1 MRTFDLG
8 GAWKFRGR
16 DPDGSLRAAHR
27 KVLRWLDGSVPGTVH
42 TDLMAC
48 GLIPDPFYRMQE
60 NDVQWVDGV
69 AWEYRKEFTVPRGFL
84 EEHAVDLVAGGLD
97 TYATIRCNG
106 RIVGTTADMFVEH
119 RFPVKRFLREGKNVL
134 SILFDSPVIR
144 AKRLEQENGMLA
156 VALEPHRV
164 YVRKAQYSFSW
175 DWGPKLTTSGIWRAI
190 SLQSYSG
197 CRLVDPSASV
207 VSVTRERAL
216 IRFSTGV
223 RAWGGRPL
231 SLRLSL
237 GGPDRAAEYTHE
249 VRKGEVRFTVSV
261 PDPHLWWPSGH
272 GEQPLY
278 TAVFS
283 LVAGDEVLDERQVR
297 FGIRTVRLLQTRDAE
312 GKSFIVEVNGRKIF
326 CRGAD
331 WIPADSFIPRIAPST
346 YDRLLRMAKDAHMN
360 MLRVWGGGFYEQDI
374 FYDLCDRLGLMV
386 WQDFMFACGEYPES
400 PWFLGQVR
408 DEAEKAVARLRNHPS
423 IVLWCG
429 NNECEWLFCTENPG
443 NTPDDMV
450 GAKIFRDLLPAVVR
464 KLDGTRPYW
473 RSSPY
478 GEGFPNDESNGNHH
492 QWRVWS
498 DWKDYPGYEKDNARF
513 VTEFGFQGPAN
524 LSTLRE
530 VTLPRDRD
538 PQSEVLEHHN
548 KQVEGTERLIRFIA
562 AHYRI
567 PDSLEDFV
575 MKGQLVQAAALK
587 CAAEHWRRRK
597 YGTAGVL
604 FWQLNDCWPVTS
616 WSVIDSR
623 LRPKAAYYFARR
635 FFSPVLAS
643 IRQTGAGLEVWV
655 TSDFPVPIPG
665 TLEVSL
671 VSFGGKTV
679 LKEKNLLRM
688 KSDASARI
696 RTVKWRDLRRFE
708 LSTHYLLAR
717 FAAEDG
723 AVSENRHY
731 FAEPKHT
738 ELPDPG
744 LSWSVARTGGMSFV
758 VSVRAKHLAR
768 DVSLEVEGADVE
780 FDDNVFDIDG
790 GSVKTVRCRSEL
802 SPWLFRR
809 RLIVCSQR

>member
-1 MRTFDLG
+1 MRRLDLG
-8 GAWKFRGR
+8 GAWKFRGVDR
-16 DPDGSLRAAHR
+16 SGSLAARHRRA
-27 KVLRWLDGSVPGTVH
+27 LRWLDASVPGTVH

-69 AWEYRKEFTVPRGFL
+69 AWEYRKEFTVPRAFL
-84 EEHAVDLVAGGLD
+84 EEQALDLVAGGLD

-106 RIVGTTADMFVEH
+106 RTVGSTADMFVEH
-119 RFPVKRFLREGKNVL
+119 RFPLKRYLREGKNVL
-134 SILFDSPVIR
+134 SILFDSPVVR
-144 AKRLEQENGMLA
+144 SKRLEKENGRLE

-164 YVRKAQYSFSW
+164 YARKAQYSFGW
-175 DWGPKLTTSGIWRAI
+175 DWGPKLTTSGIWRDIA
-190 SLQSYSG
+190 LEAFSG
-197 CRLVDPSASV
+197 RLVHPSAKV
-207 VSVTRERAL
+207 VSVTGERAV
-216 IRFSTGV
+216 IRFSAGV
-223 RAWGGRPL
+223 RRAGRRPL
-231 SLRLSL
+231 SVHVSL
-237 GGPDRAAEYTHE
+237 GGPDRAAEYTHD
-249 VRKGEVRFTVSV
+249 VRKGEVEFTVSV
-261 PDPHLWWPSGH
+261 PDPHIWWPNGH

-283 LVAGDEVLDERQVR
+283 LFAGDEVLDERQVR
-297 FGIRTVRLLQTRDAE
+297 FGIRTVRLLQTGDAR

-326 CRGAD
+326 CKGAD

-360 MLRVWGGGFYEQDI
+360 MMRVWGGGVYEEDI

-400 PWFLGQVR
+400 PWFLRQVR

-429 NNECEWLFCTENPG
+429 NNECEWLFCTGNPG
-443 NTPDDMV
+443 KTPDDMV
-450 GAKIFRDLLPAVVR
+450 GAKIFRDLLPSVVG

-473 RSSPY
+473 RSSPF

-498 DWKDYPGYEKDNARF
+498 DWKDYPEYEKDNARF

-524 LSTLRE
+524 LATLRE
-530 VTLPRDRD
+530 ATLPRDRE
-538 PQSEVLEHHN
+538 PQSEVVEHHN
-548 KQVEGTERLIRFIA
+548 KQVEGTERLIRFMA
-562 AHYRI
+562 AHHRI
-567 PDSLEDFV
+567 PDTLEDFV
-575 MKGQLVQAAALK
+575 RKGQLVQGEALK

-597 YGTAGVL
+597 YRTAGVL
-604 FWQLNDCWPVTS
+604 FWQLNDCWPVNS

-643 IRQTGAGLEVWV
+643 IRRTDAGLEVWV
-655 TSDFPVPIPG
+655 TSDLPIPVPG

-671 VSFGGKTV
+671 VSFGGKTL
-679 LKEKNLLRM
+679 LKKKDLLRV

-696 RTVKWRDLRRFE
+696 RTVKWRDLRAHDLR
-708 LSTHYLLAR
+708 TCYLLAC
-717 FAAEDG
+717 FEGENG
-723 AVSENRHY
+723 AHSENRHY
-731 FAEPKHT
+731 FAEPKRID
-738 ELPDPG
+738 LPDPG
-744 LSWSVARTGGMSFV
+744 LSLSVARTGGTSFAV
-758 VSVRAKHLAR
+758 TLRAKNLAR
-768 DVSLEVEGADVE
+768 DVCLEVEGTDAE

-790 GSVKTVRCRSEL
+790 GSVKTVHCRSEISL
-802 SPWLFRR
+802 WLFRR
-809 RLIVCSQR
+809 RLIVRAQR